1 MGVQVDLSKQN
12 HQRSAEK
19 CSKNASSTAFVFS
32 LYNHL
37 DGFTIFMRVAWW
49 SNLGRGIQA
58 NRTEHNHKEPLP
70 NRGLAGGVSPE
81 RKRGG
86 QRHGRVGGRGGRV
99 CDKQG
104 HPRPPPKGEGP
115 RQVDRL
121 LSTTVEQDGKRFW
134 CLRQEGS
141 ASDQVQVSDPPPE
154 VHLGPGFHPDLH
166 KRNPWRMSLRRIGG
180 VDSSKTAAI
189 CEEKW
194 T

>member
-86 QRHGRVGGRGGRV
+86 QRHGRV
-99 CDKQG
+99 
-104 HPRPPPKGEGP
+104 
-115 RQVDRL
+115 QVDRL